1 MAKRISVPILVR
13 MRTQSECRRPP
24 KLLFNCIT
32 FIFKS
37 AVRGAGG
44 NRLNVGVKMK
54 ISIRYSILS
63 SCLNEG
69 RKRREWP
76 VGLFTRIAEPE
87 PPLPTTSTLPSMS
100 KRTKL
105 IQYLIK
111 LYRTVHKHKGGSD
124 TCSPPAVA
132 YVQEGLRSFARLRW
146 PSGSP
151 VIKTNLQLP
160 MQIQGSHHHHHY
172 HDHDHYHHLHHH
184 DSQ

>member
-1 MAKRISVPILVR
+1 MAKRVCVPNLVR
-13 MRTQSECRRPP
+13 LRTQSECRRPP

-37 AVRGAGG
+37 AVRGPGG
-44 NRLNVGVKMK
+44 NRLNVRVKMK

-69 RKRREWP
+69 RKKREWP

-124 TCSPPAVA
+124 TCSVCTRRIAELCEASVA
-132 YVQEGLRSFARLRW
+132 ERVPGNKDKFATANADSRK
-146 PSGSP
+146 PSSSS
-151 VIKTNLQLP
+151 L
-160 MQIQGSHHHHHY
+160 S
-172 HDHDHYHHLHHH
+172 
-184 DSQ
+184 

>member
-1 MAKRISVPILVR
+1 MAKRVSVPILVR
-13 MRTQSECRRPP
+13 LRTQSECRRPP

-44 NRLNVGVKMK
+44 NRLNVRVKMK

-69 RKRREWP
+69 RKKREWP

-87 PPLPTTSTLPSMS
+87 PPLPLHYLCITSTIPSMS

-124 TCSPPAVA
+124 TCSVCTRRIAELCEASVA
-132 YVQEGLRSFARLRW
+132 ERVPGNKDKFATANADSRK
-146 PSGSP
+146 PSSSS
-151 VIKTNLQLP
+151 L
-160 MQIQGSHHHHHY
+160 S
-172 HDHDHYHHLHHH
+172 
-184 DSQ
+184 

>member
-1 MAKRISVPILVR
+1 MAKRVSVPILVR
-13 MRTQSECRRPP
+13 LRTQSECRRPP

-69 RKRREWP
+69 RKKREWP

-111 LYRTVHKHKGGSD
+111 LHSTVQYQTCSIMGGSD
-124 TCSPPAVA
+124 TCSSAPIPAVA

-151 VIKTNLQLP
+151 VIKTNLHLP
-160 MQIQGSHHHHHY
+160 MQIPGSHHHHH
-172 HDHDHYHHLHHH
+172 HFPDHH
-184 DSQ
+184 SE